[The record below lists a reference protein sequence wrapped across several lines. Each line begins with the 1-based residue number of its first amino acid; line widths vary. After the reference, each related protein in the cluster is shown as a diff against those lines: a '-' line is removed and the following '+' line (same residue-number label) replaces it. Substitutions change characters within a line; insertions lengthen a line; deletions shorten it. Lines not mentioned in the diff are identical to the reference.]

1 MKKFILSAAILA
13 TLASCNYNN
22 TIATNYEAI
31 QFGNAF
37 VENNVRAAED
47 PSYDNTTLK
56 SFNVYGTVNG
66 ADDKPVAIFNGEAV
80 SGVVGKDN
88 VWTCTKTQYWIAGA
102 EYNFAAV
109 VDANEVN
116 LGENLLPETLEYTAS
131 GQKDLLYARSDEN
144 IVGKVSGNGLVAFE
158 FAHLLSKV
166 KFTVKNS
173 TAVSD
178 YKYTVRGI
186 TISDAYATGVY
197 TIGNATPWT
206 GDGTYSTE
214 FGTIAD
220 VTCDSKDTKSG
231 DEGSGV
237 ECAKE
242 KLLIPGKESLKVE
255 FIVDLYYNNSPINST
270 SYTGDNA
277 KVVTIDGGLLPGYAY
292 NITLAL
298 GLENAIQFT
307 VETAP
312 GWTDATNNP
321 SVNL

>member
-47 PSYDNTTLK
+47 PSYTDTTLK
-56 SFNVYGTVNG
+56 SFNVYGTVDG
-66 ADDKPVAIFNGEAV
+66 ADNNPVAIFGGEKV

-109 VDANEVN
+109 VDANNVN
-116 LGENLLPETLEYTAS
+116 LGENLLPATLEYTAS
-131 GQKDLLYARSDEN
+131 GQKDLLYARSEED
-144 IVGKVSGNGLVAFE
+144 IVGKVSGNELVEFQ

-173 TAVSD
+173 TADSD

-197 TIGNATPWT
+197 TIDNGWE
-206 GDGTYSTE
+206 GDGTYPTE

-220 VTCDSKDTKSG
+220 VTCVSKDTKSG
-231 DEGSGV
+231 VEGSGV

-242 KLLIPGKESLKVE
+242 KLLIPGKTTLKVE
-255 FIVDLYYNNSPINST
+255 FTVDLYYNNSPINST

-298 GLENAIQFT
+298 GLENPIQFT

>member
-31 QFGNAF
+31 AFGNNF
-37 VENNVRAAED
+37 VENSVRAAED

-66 ADDKPVAIFNGEAV
+66 ADDNPVAIFNGEAV
-80 SGVVGKDN
+80 SGTVGAN
-88 VWTCTKTQYWIAGA
+88 SVWTCTKTQYWIAGA

-109 VDANEVN
+109 VDANNVN
-116 LGENLLPETLEYTAS
+116 LGANLLPETLEYTAS
-131 GQKDLLYARSDEN
+131 GQKDLLYARSKEN
-144 IVGKVSGNGLVAFE
+144 IVGQVSGNELVEFQ

-166 KFTVKNS
+166 KFTVENS

-197 TIGNATPWT
+197 TIGNATWVGKDTYPT
-206 GDGTYSTE
+206 VFGD
-214 FGTIAD
+214 IAD
-220 VTCDSKDTKSG
+220 VTCVSNDTKSG
-231 DEGSGV
+231 DEGSGI

-242 KLLIPGKESLKVE
+242 KLLIPGKTSLKVE
-255 FIVDLYYNNSPINST
+255 FTVDLYYNNSLMNST
-270 SYTGDNA
+270 AYTGNNA
-277 KVVTIDGGLLPGYAY
+277 KVVTIDGGLRPGYAY

-298 GLENAIQFT
+298 GLENTIKFT

-321 SVNL
+321 SVDL

>member
-1 MKKFILSAAILA
+1 MKKLILSAAILA

-31 QFGNAF
+31 QFGNNF
-37 VENNVRAAED
+37 VENSVRAAQD
-47 PSYDNTTLK
+47 PSYNNTTLK

-66 ADDKPVAIFNGEAV
+66 ADDNPVAIFNGEAV
-80 SGVVGKDN
+80 SGTVGAN
-88 VWTCTKTQYWIAGA
+88 SVWTCTKTQYWIAGA

-109 VDANEVN
+109 VDANDVN
-116 LGENLLPETLEYTAS
+116 LGENLLPETLEYTADGS
-131 GQKDLLYARSDEN
+131 TDLLYARSEED

-178 YKYTVRGI
+178 YKYTVKDI

-197 TIGNATPWT
+197 TIGNATPWE
-206 GDGTYSTE
+206 GDGTYPTV

-220 VTCDSKDTKSG
+220 VTCVSKDTKSG
-231 DEGSGV
+231 VEGSGV
-237 ECAKE
+237 ECAEE
-242 KLLIPGKESLKVE
+242 KLLIPGKTTLKVE
-255 FIVDLYYNNSPINST
+255 FTVDLYYNNSLMNST
-270 SYTGDNA
+270 AYTGNNA
-277 KVVTIDGGLLPGYAY
+277 KVVTIDGGLLPGNAY

-298 GLENAIQFT
+298 GLENPIQFT

-312 GWTDATNNP
+312 GWTDAANNP
-321 SVNL
+321 SVDL

>member
-37 VENNVRAAED
+37 VENNVRAAVD
-47 PSYDNTTLK
+47 PSYTDTTLK

-66 ADDKPVAIFNGEAV
+66 ANDNPVAIFNGEAV

-109 VDANEVN
+109 VDANNVN
-116 LGENLLPETLEYTAS
+116 LGENLLPKTLEYTAS
-131 GQKDLLYARSDEN
+131 GQKDLLYARSKEN
-144 IVGKVSGNGLVAFE
+144 IVGKVSGNELVEFQ

-166 KFTVKNS
+166 KFTVNNS

-178 YKYTVRGI
+178 YKYTVRDI

-206 GDGTYSTE
+206 GDGTYPTV
-214 FGTIAD
+214 FGNIAN
-220 VTCDSKDTKSG
+220 VTCVSNDTKSG
-231 DEGSGV
+231 VVGSGV
-237 ECAKE
+237 ECEKE
-242 KLLIPGKESLKVE
+242 KFLIPGKTTLNVE
-255 FIVDLYYNNSPINST
+255 FTVDLYYDNSLMNST
-270 SYTGDNA
+270 PYTGNNA
-277 KVVTIDGGLLPGYAY
+277 KVVTIDGGLRPGYAY

-298 GLENAIQFT
+298 GLENPIQFT

>member
-37 VENNVRAAED
+37 VENSVRVAKD
-47 PSYDNTTLK
+47 PSYTDTTLK
-56 SFNVYGTVNG
+56 SFNVYGTVDG
-66 ADDKPVAIFNGEAV
+66 ADNNPVAIFGGEEV
-80 SGVVGKDN
+80 SGVVGKDE
-88 VWTCTKTQYWIAGA
+88 VWICTKTQYWIAGA
-102 EYNFAAV
+102 KYNFAAV
-109 VDANEVN
+109 VDANKVN
-116 LGENLLPETLEYTAS
+116 PGDDLLPATLEYTAS
-131 GQKDLLYARSDEN
+131 GQKDLLYARSEED
-144 IVGKVSGNGLVAFE
+144 IVGKVSGNELVEFQ

-178 YKYTVRGI
+178 YKYTVRDI

-197 TIGNATPWT
+197 TIGNATWV
-206 GDGTYSTE
+206 GKDTYPTV

-220 VTCDSKDTKSG
+220 VTCVSNDTKSG
-231 DEGSGV
+231 VEGSGV
-237 ECAKE
+237 ECEKE
-242 KLLIPGKESLKVE
+242 KLLIPGKTTLKVE
-255 FIVDLYYNNSPINST
+255 FTVDLYYNNSPINST

-277 KVVTIDGGLLPGYAY
+277 KVVTIDGGLRPGYAY

-298 GLENAIQFT
+298 GLENPIQFT

-321 SVNL
+321 SVDL

>member
-1 MKKFILSAAILA
+1 MKKLFLAAAAICA
-13 TLASCNYNN
+13 IASCNKYN

-37 VENNVRAAED
+37 VDNNVRAAKD
-47 PSYDNTTLK
+47 PSYNDTTLK
-56 SFNVYGTVNG
+56 SFNVYGTVDG
-66 ADDKPVAIFNGEAV
+66 ADNNPVAIFGGEEV
-80 SGVVGKDN
+80 SGVVGTNN

-102 EYNFAAV
+102 KYNFAAV
-109 VDANEVN
+109 VDANKVN
-116 LGENLLPETLEYTAS
+116 PGDDLLPATLEYTAS
-131 GQKDLLYARSDEN
+131 DQKDLLYARSVED
-144 IVGKVSGNGLVAFE
+144 IVGKVSGNELVKFQ

-197 TIGNATPWT
+197 TIGSDTPWA
-206 GDGTYSTE
+206 GKDTYPTE
-214 FGTIAD
+214 FGDIAD
-220 VTCDSKDTKSG
+220 VTCVSKDTKSG
-231 DEGSGV
+231 VEGSGV
-237 ECAKE
+237 ECKAE
-242 KLLIPGKESLKVE
+242 KLLIPGKTTLKVE
-255 FIVDLYYNNSPINST
+255 FIVDLYYNNSLMNST

-277 KVVTIDGGLLPGYAY
+277 KVVDIDGGLLPGYAY

-298 GLENAIQFT
+298 GLENPIQFT

-312 GWTDATNNP
+312 TWTDATNNP